1 MSEVKKQDKAPS
13 GTNTNVDLLEHFR
26 ERYALHRE
34 VTDRWFSYYL
44 LIMAGPI
51 PLLAAVLPMQGV
63 LDGIRKQPGPLATIG
78 ILFFILGVIF
88 LCMQTQQRMNSLR
101 LLWTIFTLEAPL
113 LIAVGL
119 GDEPAKRPNRFGAD
133 FTLGV
138 IHSFVN
144 SIWLGGALYLLT
156 SKFWIA
162 VVALAISVGVQTV
175 LRVWKL
181 WALEGSP
188 GSPNR
193 CTAS

>member
-1 MSEVKKQDKAPS
+1 MSEAKKQDETRSAS
-13 GTNTNVDLLEHFR
+13 NLNVDLLGHFR

-34 VTDRWFSYYL
+34 VTDRWFGYYL

-78 ILFFILGVIF
+78 VLFFVLGVIF
-88 LCMQTQQRMNSLR
+88 LGMQTQQRMNSLK
-101 LLWTIFTLEAPL
+101 LLRTIFALEAPL
-113 LIAVGL
+113 LIAATL
-119 GDEPAKRPNRFGAD
+119 GDVPAKRPNRFGAD

-144 SIWLGGALYLLT
+144 SIWLGGAFYLWT
-156 SKFWIA
+156 SRFCLA
-162 VVALAISVGVQTV
+162 VVAFVISVVQTV
-175 LRVWKL
+175 LRVWIL

-188 GSPNR
+188 SSRGRS
-193 CTAS
+193 TAR